1 MRAHGGPSQ
10 DFELNLAPIIDCF
23 TVLIAFLL
31 ATASFLSIGFIEAGA
46 AAQRA
51 GSGAVQEPRAI
62 LRVRLT
68 GHGEAAE
75 FELSG
80 KKARLPVAELEAR
93 AQEWK
98 NAHPNLETA
107 TLEADDAVEY
117 RAVVE
122 AMEKLRAAIPV
133 IQLSGS

>member
-1 MRAHGGPSQ
+1 MRAPGGSSQ

-31 ATASFLSIGFIEAGA
+31 ATASFLSIGFLEAGA

-51 GSGAVQEPRAI
+51 GSGVAQVPRAI

-68 GHGEAAE
+68 GQGEAFE
-75 FELSG
+75 FDLSG
-80 KKARLPVAELEAR
+80 KRARFPVNELEAR
-93 AQEWK
+93 AKEWK
-98 NAHPNLETA
+98 AAHPQLETA

-117 RAVVE
+117 KAVVD
-122 AMEKLRAAIPV
+122 ALEKLRTAIPV
-133 IQLSGS
+133 IQLNGS

>member
-1 MRAHGGPSQ
+1 MRSHGGPSQ

-31 ATASFLSIGFIEAGA
+31 ATASFLSIGFLEAGA

-51 GSGAVQEPRAI
+51 GSGVVQEPRSI
-62 LRVRLT
+62 LRVRLI

-80 KKARLPVAELEAR
+80 KKLRLPVAELESR
-93 AQEWK
+93 SQEWK

-122 AMEKLRAAIPV
+122 AMEKLRAAIPT

>member
-1 MRAHGGPSQ
+1 MRSHGGPSQ
-10 DFELNLAPIIDCF
+10 DFEINLAPIIDCF

-31 ATASFLSIGFIEAGA
+31 ATASFLSIGFLEAGA

-80 KKARLPVAELEAR
+80 KKARLPVAELESR

-98 NAHPNLETA
+98 NTHPNLETA

>member
-1 MRAHGGPSQ
+1 MHSHGGPSQ

-31 ATASFLSIGFIEAGA
+31 ATASFLSIGFLEAGA

-51 GSGAVQEPRAI
+51 GSGVVQEPRAI

-80 KKARLPVAELEAR
+80 KKSRLPVAELEAR

-122 AMEKLRAAIPV
+122 AMEKLRAAIPT

>member
-1 MRAHGGPSQ
+1 MRSHGGPSQ

-80 KKARLPVAELEAR
+80 KKSRLLVAELEAR